1 MATDREKLQA
11 LEDLLR
17 ERLDRAPIRETASI
31 AKVLRDVIK
40 DVAALDAQIPQ
51 EGSKVDD
58 LAEKRRSRQAKAE
71 SS

>member
-40 DVAALDAQIPQ
+40 DVAVLDAQIPQ